1 MGKPYIKISRSEV
14 LFEQYRMALNW
25 DKYYIEVRND
35 DAIKRNQIL
44 FDFMQRTFNRLYGS
58 YLHGKCILIDS
69 IIKYQT
75 RKHPAA
81 EIEKLNREKKARNK
95 RKEGTSKN
103 SPNKA
108 CFVNKPTPT
117 SKSTSNTSN
126 SKFNA
131 NIPR

>member
-1 MGKPYIKISRSEV
+1 MY
-14 LFEQYRMALNW
+14 
-25 DKYYIEVRND
+25 
-35 DAIKRNQIL
+35 
-44 FDFMQRTFNRLYGS
+44 
-58 YLHGKCILIDS
+58 LIDS
-69 IIKYQT
+69 IIKDQT